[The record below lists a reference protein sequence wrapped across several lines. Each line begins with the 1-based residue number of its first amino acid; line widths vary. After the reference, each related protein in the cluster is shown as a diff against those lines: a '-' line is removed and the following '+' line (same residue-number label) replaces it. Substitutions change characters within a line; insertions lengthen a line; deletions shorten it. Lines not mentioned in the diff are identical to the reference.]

1 MSSIYYKLPTMESF
15 CYTRKHFCISTP
27 KLKTLLEY
35 SRQQIFGNVVSEVDE
50 TLTCRLSCKIPM
62 TLNKLVPDIFMPRS
76 STSHCLKILRIQSKC
91 GKIWTRKTPNTDTFH
106 AVSRNVMEAFWLA
119 ASLYIE
125 NKMKMNPTL
134 HNNVHP

>member
-15 CYTRKHFCISTP
+15 CYTKKHSCISTP

-35 SRQQIFGNVVSEVDE
+35 SRQQIFGNVVSEVYE
-50 TLTCRLSCKIPM
+50 TLTCRLSFKIPM
-62 TLNKLVPDIFMPRS
+62 TLNKLIPDIFMR
-76 STSHCLKILRIQSKC
+76 HCLKILRIQSKC
-91 GKIWTRKTPNTDTFH
+91 GKIRTRKTPNTDTFH
-106 AVSRNVMEAFWLA
+106 AVSRSVMEAFWLA

-134 HNNVHP
+134 HNDVHP